1 LARKIKQ
8 YDMPIGEIYP
18 RLLRYTWRYRYW
30 LVFAGLGMVAY
41 AGADT
46 VLIYMLKPLLDG
58 SIVDRNP
65 FLIRWIPLF
74 MLGLFMARGIAGFVS
89 TYGMAWVSSRVVYNV
104 RTDVFE
110 KFLRLPVSYFDS
122 HTTGRTTAML
132 TYYTSQI
139 SGAATKVIT
148 VAIPDTLRVVGF
160 TALMFWINWELALIT
175 FVLGPIIA
183 VIIKHI
189 SKRFRRYSK
198 TIQESMGDITHI
210 SEEVLTGQRVVKV
223 FGGQSHESAAFE
235 EINNR
240 NRRFAMRQATT
251 SAASI
256 PIIQFIAAIAIAFVI
271 AVAIRGGGESVM
283 TPGDLA
289 TFFGAMMGMMGP
301 IKRLTSI
308 NARIQA
314 GMSAAGAIFEL
325 IDEPGETDDGERD
338 PDGRRDRQ
346 EPGQETEADAEERA
360 QQDPRPEPPGGRDV
374 RSVDVRG
381 GDDRLVDRDVR
392 SGRG

>member
-1 LARKIKQ
+1 
-8 YDMPIGEIYP
+8 
-18 RLLRYTWRYRYW
+18 
-30 LVFAGLGMVAY
+30 
-41 AGADT
+41 
-46 VLIYMLKPLLDG
+46 
-58 SIVDRNP
+58 
-65 FLIRWIPLF
+65 
-74 MLGLFMARGIAGFVS
+74 
-89 TYGMAWVSSRVVYNV
+89 
-104 RTDVFE
+104 
-110 KFLRLPVSYFDS
+110 
-122 HTTGRTTAML
+122 
-132 TYYTSQI
+132 
-139 SGAATKVIT
+139 ATKVIT
-148 VAIPDTLRVVGF
+148 VVIQDSLRIVGF
-160 TALMFWINWELALIT
+160 TALMFWINWELALII

-183 VIIKHI
+183 YIIKHI

-308 NARIQA
+308 TSTIQS
-314 GMSAAGAIFEL
+314 GMAAAGAIFL
-325 IDEPGETDDGERD
+325 LLDEPGE
-338 PDGRRDRQ
+338 PDSGTRTIDRAEGRIRV
-346 EPGQETEADAEERA
+346 EH
-360 QQDPRPEPPGGRDV
+360 V
-374 RSVDVRG
+374 SF
-381 GDDRLVDRDVR
+381 
-392 SGRG
+392 

>member
-1 LARKIKQ
+1 
-8 YDMPIGEIYP
+8 
-18 RLLRYTWRYRYW
+18 
-30 LVFAGLGMVAY
+30 
-41 AGADT
+41 
-46 VLIYMLKPLLDG
+46 
-58 SIVDRNP
+58 
-65 FLIRWIPLF
+65 
-74 MLGLFMARGIAGFVS
+74 
-89 TYGMAWVSSRVVYNV
+89 WVSNRVVYNV

-148 VAIPDTLRVVGF
+148 VVIPDTLRVVGF

-175 FVLGPIIA
+175 FVLGPVIA
-183 VIIKHI
+183 IIIKHI

-289 TFFGAMMGMMGP
+289 TFFGA
-301 IKRLTSI
+301 
-308 NARIQA
+308 
-314 GMSAAGAIFEL
+314 
-325 IDEPGETDDGERD
+325 
-338 PDGRRDRQ
+338 
-346 EPGQETEADAEERA
+346 
-360 QQDPRPEPPGGRDV
+360 
-374 RSVDVRG
+374 
-381 GDDRLVDRDVR
+381 
-392 SGRG
+392 